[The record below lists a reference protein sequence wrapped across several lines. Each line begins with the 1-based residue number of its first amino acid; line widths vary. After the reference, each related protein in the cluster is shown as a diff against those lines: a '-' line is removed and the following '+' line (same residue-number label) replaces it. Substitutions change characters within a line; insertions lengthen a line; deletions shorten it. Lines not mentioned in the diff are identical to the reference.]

1 MENIKEKVHGLLKN
15 IDIDKSMESSTV
27 LVDLLKVK
35 INGVIEMLDK
45 KEEWLVKTVEIGRRR
60 ELKELEV
67 IDKKVITD
75 AMKAFDSF
83 VVHETMKKIKDIS
96 DMYFNSPVGVKLTQI
111 DEEIESR
118 EKWTKQLSKE

>member
-15 IDIDKSMESSTV
+15 IDIDKLMEGSNV

-35 INGVIEMLDK
+35 INGIIEMLDK
-45 KEEWLVKTVEIGRRR
+45 KEDWLVKTVEIGRRR

-75 AMKAFDSF
+75 TMKAFDSF

>member
-15 IDIDKSMESSTV
+15 IDIDKLMEGSNV

-35 INGVIEMLDK
+35 INGIIEMLDK
-45 KEEWLVKTVEIGRRR
+45 KEEWLVKTVEIGSRR

-75 AMKAFDSF
+75 ATKAFDSF

-96 DMYFNSPVGVKLTQI
+96 DMYFNSPMGVKLTQI
-111 DEEIESR
+111 DEKIESR